1 MSLQNNILL
10 PSKPRIVSEEG
21 NKGVYEIDGLYP
33 GYGHT
38 LGNSLRRII
47 LSSIPGCAITS
58 VSINGVSHEFST
70 MEGVKEDVITLLL
83 NLKRVRF
90 KMVGDEAQTATLSIK
105 SAKLVTAADIVCS
118 GQIEVLNKDQV
129 IAETTK
135 KDANLTISMKIERGL
150 GYVSKEEIQKEKVE
164 IGAIALDANFTPIRR
179 ASYEVEDMRVGD
191 RTDHNR
197 LRLTI
202 ETDGTLSPK
211 TALEL
216 SVHTMI
222 NQLQAIVGFSTAE
235 SVLQEIVAPEI
246 VQEETVDLTKIKVDD
261 LGLST
266 RTQNALLDGG
276 IKTLAQLTKKKEED
290 VLALEGLGEK
300 GMGEIKEALSS
311 YGVSFK

>member
-1 MSLQNNILL
+1 MSLQSNIIL
-10 PSKPRIVSEEG
+10 PSKPRIVREEG

-47 LSSIPGCAITS
+47 LSSIPGCSITS

-70 MEGVKEDVITLLL
+70 IEGIKEDLITILL
-83 NLKRVRF
+83 NLKRLRF
-90 KMVGDEAQTATLSIK
+90 KMVGDEPQKVTLSVKGSQKITG
-105 SAKLVTAADIVCS
+105 ANIVCP
-118 GQIEVLNKDQV
+118 GQIEVLNKDQY
-129 IAETTK
+129 ITEITK
-135 KDANLTISMKIERGL
+135 KDTVLEMTLTIERGL

-164 IGAIALDANFTPIRR
+164 IGTISLDANFTPIRR
-179 ASYEVEDMRVGD
+179 ASYEVENMRVGD

-197 LRLTI
+197 LRIEI
-202 ETDGTLSPK
+202 ETDGTLTPK

-222 NQLQAIVGFSTAE
+222 EQLQAIVGFASSKE
-235 SVLQEIVAPEI
+235 VMQEVVSPEI
-246 VQEETVDLTKIKVDD
+246 VKEDLVDLTKIKIED

-276 IKTLAQLTKKKEED
+276 IKTLAGLTKKKE
-290 VLALEGLGEK
+290 
-300 GMGEIKEALSS
+300 
-311 YGVSFK
+311 